1 MSRVKPLID
10 VLPVW
15 DDEDSD
21 YPDSVRIAME
31 DGNVITYRIDRP
43 ELAEQSFKR
52 AMEILRSWPLTSEV
66 GYQAK
71 HTDKKER
78 RRKWLSGTAQPK

>member
-1 MSRVKPLID
+1 MKVKPLID

-21 YPDSVRIAME
+21 YPDAVRIAME

-43 ELAEQSFKR
+43 ELAEESFKR
-52 AMEILRSWPLTSEV
+52 AMEILRSWPVTAET

-71 HTDKKER
+71 HIDKKER
-78 RRKWLSGTAQPK
+78 RRKWFSCPAQRK